1 MKTTK
6 ITMERKQGNDKITLL
21 IIEDND
27 KKSYW
32 YGGNEYSRNQL
43 MFIYQ
48 YSKEIGYKPY
58 KEVY

>member
-1 MKTTK
+1 
-6 ITMERKQGNDKITLL
+6 MERKQGKDKITLL

-43 MFIYQ
+43 MSIYQ